1 MSYDNSDI
9 FPFPLP
15 FINVQPAEA
24 EVGLMRSVHSVGN
37 HTNNEEF
44 SLFIKPPM
52 NLCGSRNTFTEEEFL
67 RKLVLNEFH

>member
-15 FINVQPAEA
+15 LINVQPAEA
-24 EVGLMRSVHSVGN
+24 EVGLVGLVHSVGN

-44 SLFIKPPM
+44 SLFIKPLM
-52 NLCGSRNTFTEEEFL
+52 NLCGSRNTFTEGEFL
-67 RKLVLNEFH
+67 LKLVLSEFH